1 MLREISPCAVCNR
14 KHCGLLDLSRGLR
27 QEPEIRIRTEAFC
40 PDAKIPVTGGCLLT
54 VKSGAVKMMCHGPR
68 GPAMV
73 IDFLLPGD
81 MIGLET
87 LTDAEDTGVDYRATA
102 SAATIC
108 RVGIDAAVDK
118 QASSQFCHRLSA
130 ELAMRIRANFHH
142 RQIVTDSAWV
152 RMAHYLLQ
160 LTQAGRGQGGSQG
173 VVLPNIAR
181 ADIASYLHLRAET
194 VSRVLSSF
202 RQNGWVQGPLH
213 RLEVIDVNA
222 LAALTQRP
230 DTTKR
235 SGSTG
240 ERAHHPNL
248 KGEHG

>member
-1 MLREISPCAVCNR
+1 MLPEISRCAACNQMR
-14 KHCGLLDLSRGLR
+14 CGLLEVSRWLR
-27 QEPEIRIRTEAFC
+27 QEPEILIRTEAFC

-54 VKSGAVKMMCHGPR
+54 VKSGAVKTMCHGPR

-81 MIGLET
+81 MIGSET
-87 LTDAEDTGVDYRATA
+87 LADVEDTDVDYRATA
-102 SAATIC
+102 SVTTIC
-108 RVGIDAAVDK
+108 QVDIDAALAR
-118 QASSQFCHRLSA
+118 QASPQFCHRLSA
-130 ELAMRIRANFHH
+130 ELAMRIRANFRH
-142 RQIVTDSAWV
+142 RQLVTDSALV

-160 LTQAGRGQGGSQG
+160 LTQAGRGQGGAQG
-173 VVLPNIAR
+173 IVLPNIAR
-181 ADIASYLHLRAET
+181 ADIASYLHLRVET

-230 DTTKR
+230 DATKR
-235 SGSTG
+235 SSSKG

-248 KGEHG
+248 KGQHG